1 VAASDRISE
10 HLGEDLRM
18 LGRFAVVAV
27 LIGVAAFP
35 AREASA
41 TIHEYKFL
49 DIAPNGSL
57 LAAVEPVAVS
67 DSETE
72 PRGPVVVRRSED
84 GRVVGRVDPCPRC
97 RYTGLAWS
105 PDGKRL
111 AFLATDDRAEMV
123 RIDVALAGASANL
136 KAIPIRTLATFK
148 GVGGTL
154 RWSPDGSQLA
164 LLATVNAK
172 KLAGALEAGA
182 PQVGEIGEEPDK
194 QRIAVVPINGGP
206 IRLVSPVDLYVYEY
220 DWVPDGSGFVATAAH
235 GNGDENW
242 WVAELLLIELGSGH
256 THSIA
261 HPDRQIAM
269 PRVSPD
275 GKNVVFIGGLMS
287 DFGTVGGDVYEVPIK
302 GGTPVNRTPGFR
314 GSFWSLAY
322 RAGRLYATALVVD
335 RGTLLRFDD
344 TSQEPQT
351 VWSKA
356 AGLST
361 GDDAAGDVDPT
372 VVLSA
377 DGEYAAT
384 VAEEFGRGPAVLA
397 GPIKAMRQIT
407 TDNDATQEQLNVTS
421 VTWMNDGYNIQG
433 WLVGPTERKPGK
445 RYPLIVQVHGGP
457 SWATSPYFG
466 RDNDFETATRE
477 WAARGYYVFLPNP
490 RGSFGQGEVFTRAN
504 VRDFGGGDFRDI
516 LAGVDAVLKSAPIDE
531 TRVGIYGHSYGGFM
545 TMWSVAHTQR
555 FKAAIA
561 GAGIANWI
569 SYYGEN
575 GINQWMIPFFG
586 ASAYDDPAIYR
597 AASPLESIASARTPT
612 FLYVG
617 ELDIECPAPQSFE
630 YWRALKAK
638 GITTQLMV
646 YPGSGHSIHKPA
658 QVRDL
663 KRREAAWFDRYLS
676 P

>member
-1 VAASDRISE
+1 
-10 HLGEDLRM
+10 M
-18 LGRFAVVAV
+18 LKQFAIAVVFIAV
-27 LIGVAAFP
+27 AVTAP
-35 AREASA
+35 RETSA

-49 DIAPNGSL
+49 AIAPNGSL
-57 LAAVEPVAVS
+57 LATVEPVS
-67 DSETE
+67 LNDSETE
-72 PRGPVVVRRSED
+72 PRGPVVLRRSQD
-84 GRVVGRVDPCPRC
+84 GRVVGQVDPCPRC

-111 AFLATDDRAEMV
+111 AFLATDDRVAMV
-123 RIDVALAGASANL
+123 RIEMALTGASANH

-154 RWSPDGSQLA
+154 RWSPDGSQVA

-172 KLAGALEAGA
+172 KLAGALEAGT
-182 PQVGEIGEEPDK
+182 PQVGEIGEEPDE
-194 QRIAVVPINGGP
+194 QRIAVVPGSGGP
-206 IRLVSPVDLYVYEY
+206 IRLVSPVGLYVYEY
-220 DWVPDGSGFVATAAH
+220 DWAPDSSGFVATAAH

-242 WVAELLLIELGSGH
+242 WVAELLLIELGSGQ

-261 HPDRQIAM
+261 HADFQIAM

-287 DFGTVGGDVYEVPIK
+287 DFGTVGGDVYEVSIK

-335 RGTLLRFDD
+335 HATLLRFDD
-344 TSQEPQT
+344 TSHQPET
-351 VWSKA
+351 GWSKA

-384 VAEEFGRGPAVLA
+384 VAEDFGRGPAILA

-407 TDNDATQEQLNVTS
+407 TDNDATQEELNVTS
-421 VTWMNDGYNIQG
+421 VTWMNDGYNVQG
-433 WLVGPTERKPGK
+433 WLVGPTERKPGN

-457 SWATSPYFG
+457 SWAASPYFG

-477 WAARGYYVFLPNP
+477 WTARGYYVFLPNP
-490 RGSFGQGEVFTRAN
+490 RGSFGQGEVFTKAN

-531 TRVGIYGHSYGGFM
+531 TRLGIYGHSYGGFM
-545 TMWSVAHTQR
+545 TMWTVTHTQR

-561 GAGIANWI
+561 GAGLANWI

-575 GINQWMIPFFG
+575 GISQWMIPFFG

-597 AASPLESIASARTPT
+597 AASPIESIASARTPT

-630 YWRALKAK
+630 FWRALKAK
-638 GITTQLMV
+638 GITTQLIV
-646 YPGSGHSIHKPA
+646 YPGSGHWIHKPA

>member
-1 VAASDRISE
+1 
-10 HLGEDLRM
+10 M
-18 LGRFAVVAV
+18 LKRFAVAMVFIA
-27 LIGVAAFP
+27 VAAIP
-35 AREASA
+35 PREAEA

-57 LAAVEPVAVS
+57 LAAVEPVS
-67 DSETE
+67 SGDSETE
-72 PRGPVVVRRSED
+72 PRGPVVVRRSAD
-84 GRVVGRVDPCPRC
+84 GRVVGRVNPCPRC

-111 AFLATDDRAEMV
+111 AFLATDDRTEVV
-123 RIDVALAGASANL
+123 RIEMAHPGASANQQ
-136 KAIPIRTLATFK
+136 AIPTRTLATFK

-154 RWSPDGSQLA
+154 RWSPDGSQVA

-182 PQVGEIGEEPDK
+182 PQVGEIGEEPDE
-194 QRIAVVPINGGP
+194 QRIAVVSGSGGP
-206 IRLVSPVDLYVYEY
+206 IRLVSPADLYVYEY

-242 WVAELLLIELGSGH
+242 WVAELLLIDLRSGQ
-256 THSIA
+256 THPIA
-261 HPDRQIAM
+261 HPDFQIAM

-275 GKNVVFIGGLMS
+275 GMNVVFIGGLMS
-287 DFGTVGGDVYEVPIK
+287 DFGTVGGDVYEVSIK

-322 RAGRLYATALVVD
+322 RGGWLYATALVVD
-335 RGTLLRFDD
+335 HGTLLRFDD
-344 TSQEPQT
+344 TSHPPQT

-377 DGEYAAT
+377 DGEHAAT
-384 VAEEFGRGPAVLA
+384 VAEDFGRGPAILA

-407 TDNDATQEQLNVTS
+407 TDNDATQEELNVTS
-421 VTWMNDGYNIQG
+421 VTWMNDGYNVQG
-433 WLVGPTERKPGK
+433 WLVGPAEREPGK
-445 RYPLIVQVHGGP
+445 HYPLIVQVHGGP
-457 SWATSPYFG
+457 SWAASPYFG

-477 WAARGYYVFLPNP
+477 WTARGYYVFLPNP
-490 RGSFGQGEVFTRAN
+490 RGSFGQGEAFTRAN

-516 LAGVDAVLKSAPIDE
+516 LAGVDAVLKSAPIND
-531 TRVGIYGHSYGGFM
+531 TRLGIYGHSYGGFM
-545 TMWSVAHTQR
+545 TMWTVTHTPR

-561 GAGIANWI
+561 GAGLANWI

-575 GINQWMIPFFG
+575 GISQWMIPFFG

-617 ELDIECPAPQSFE
+617 ESDIECPAPQSFE
-630 YWRALKAK
+630 FWRALKAK
-638 GITTQLMV
+638 GIPTQLMV
-646 YPGSGHSIHKPA
+646 YPGSGHWIHKPA